1 MLAIHDGV
9 RPFVSE
15 KMITDCLKAARE
27 HGAAVVGV
35 PLKDTIKK
43 ASHAGFVLETP
54 ARADFWLV
62 QTPQAFRREVISA
75 AYARALRDGFYA
87 TDDAALVER
96 NGGRVKMVEGAY
108 GNIKLT
114 TAEDIIF
121 ARALMGERAMTL
133 VGFGYDSH
141 RLVEGRSL
149 MLGGIQVPFA
159 KGLLGHSDADVLL
172 HAIIDAIIGAL
183 GSGDIGGFF
192 PDTDARYQD
201 ADSAL
206 LLGEVLKRVRE
217 KGLVVGNIDATVV
230 LEEPRLRPLVE
241 AMREKIAN
249 IASVLPERVN
259 IKAKTNEKMGFV
271 GAGEGIAAFAVVTLK
286 EG

>member
-1 MLAIHDGV
+1 LLAIHDGV